1 MDDEIKYG
9 SIDVKHYRERIEH
22 RRECLGGDTFAHA
35 SKPLQVEFGVKV
47 PVGDLEILLEC
58 YERMIG
64 DKCRACGADTR
75 KSYCPCEND
84 E

>member
-1 MDDEIKYG
+1 MSDEIKYG
-9 SIDVKHYRERIEH
+9 SIDVKHYRERIEA
-22 RRECLGGDTFAHA
+22 RREALGGDTFAHA
-35 SKPLQVEFGVKV
+35 SLALRVEFGVKV

-64 DKCRACGADTR
+64 DKCRSCGSDTT
-75 KSYCPCEND
+75 KSYCHCEND